1 MQFSEQW
8 LRSMV
13 DPPLSSEALGDLLTM
28 AGLEIEESRPA
39 APAFSSV
46 VVARVLSVDKHPDAD
61 KLNLCKVDV
70 GQGEPLQ
77 IVCGASNVT
86 VGLRAPCAM
95 IGAELPGLTISRAK
109 VRGTE
114 SFGMLCS
121 ARELGIDDDAT
132 GLLVLPDD
140 APVGVPLRE
149 YLGLDDRLLTLK
161 LTPNRADC
169 LSLTGIAR
177 EVAALAAAPLQLP
190 KITAIAPSNDKR
202 REVVLDA
209 PQACPRYCGRV
220 IDGVDANAPTPAWMK
235 KRIER
240 SGVRCISALVDITNY
255 VMLELGQPLH
265 AFDNRK
271 LDGRIHV
278 RFAKA
283 GEQIRLLNEQTVIP
297 DAETLLIADEHGGA
311 RALALAGIM
320 GGEESAVSAA
330 TTEVFL
336 ESAFFQPAAIA
347 GKARALGFSS
357 DASYRFERGVDF
369 TLQRNAIERATQLII
384 EVCGGSAGPVA
395 EAVSQQDLPQRKP
408 VRLRTTRAD
417 KVLGIALGVA
427 AIEKLLRDLG
437 FAFVRQGDDFV
448 VTPPSHRFD
457 IEIEEDLIEELA
469 RLHGYDN
476 IPATPPLAPLNM
488 LAQPD
493 SARDANT
500 LRWLLAGRDYQEVVT
515 YSFVEEAWERELA
528 GNASPIRLCNPI
540 ASNMSVMRSSM
551 LGGLLNVLIYNLNR
565 KQERVRLFEIGACFR
580 TGGEA
585 YEQQRK
591 LAGLCY
597 GDAYAEQWGE
607 ASRAVDFFDVKADV
621 EVLLGGE
628 AQFQAALHP
637 ALHPGQCAQV
647 LLHGRNVGIVGVLH
661 PRWQQ
666 QYDLA
671 CGAVLFELDLEALLT
686 TRVPSFEE
694 VPKFP
699 PIRRD
704 LAVVVD
710 ETVAVQTMITAMLE
724 TADSV
729 VSEVALFDVYRGK
742 GIAENKKSL
751 AFRVLMQDTEKTL
764 TDNDADT
771 ATAKLLNM
779 LSQKFGAILRS

>member
-8 LRSMV
+8 LRSLV
-13 DPPLSSEALGDLLTM
+13 NPPLSTEALGDLLTM

-39 APAFSSV
+39 APAFSNV

-61 KLNLCKVDV
+61 KLNLCKVDA
-70 GQGEPLQ
+70 GQDEPLQ
-77 IVCGASNVT
+77 IVCGAPNVA
-86 VGLRAPCAM
+86 VGIRVPCALV
-95 IGAELPGLTISRAK
+95 GAELPGLTISRAK
-109 VRGTE
+109 VRGIE

-121 ARELGIDDDAT
+121 ARELGIDDDTT

-149 YLGLDDRLLTLK
+149 YLGLDDQLLTLK

-169 LSLTGIAR
+169 LSLSGIAR

-190 KITAIAPSNDKR
+190 KITAMAPSTNKR

-209 PQACPRYCGRV
+209 PRACPRYCGRV
-220 IDGVDANAPTPAWMK
+220 IDGVDPNAPTPAWMRQ
-235 KRIER
+235 RIER

-278 RFAKA
+278 RFAKV
-283 GEQIRLLNEQTVIP
+283 GEQVRLLNEQTVML
-297 DAETLLIADEHGGA
+297 DADTLLIADEHGGA

-347 GKARALGFSS
+347 GKARAMGFSS

-369 TLQRNAIERATQLII
+369 ILQRNAIERATQLII
-384 EVCGGSAGPVA
+384 EVCGGSAGPVT

-408 VRLRTTRAD
+408 VRLRTTRAG
-417 KVLGIALGVA
+417 KVLGIKLGVA

-437 FAFVRQGDDFV
+437 FVFVRQGDDFM
-448 VTPPSHRFD
+448 VTPPPHRFD
-457 IEIEEDLIEELA
+457 MEIEEDLIEELA

-488 LAQPD
+488 LAQPE
-493 SARDANT
+493 SMRDANT
-500 LRWLLAGRDYQEVVT
+500 LSLLLAGRDYQEVVT
-515 YSFVEEAWERELA
+515 YSFVEEAWERDLA

-565 KQERVRLFEIGACFR
+565 KQDRVRLFEIGACFR
-580 TGGEA
+580 TSGEGF
-585 YEQQRK
+585 EQQRK

-621 EVLLGGE
+621 EVLLGGK
-628 AQFQAALHP
+628 AQFQAAQHP

-647 LLHGRNVGIVGVLH
+647 LLHGRNVGIIGALH

-671 CGAVLFELDLEALLT
+671 RGGVLFELDLEALLT
-686 TRVPSFEE
+686 TQVPSFME

-710 ETVAVQTMITAMLE
+710 ETVAVQTMISAMME

-764 TDNDADT
+764 TDNDADM